1 MKMVKIAGIPP
12 SNALSDHQALAL
24 SYNQHIHSQQQNHNQ
39 NPNAQQE
46 SANHHQPHQLQH
58 QQHQQQQQVAPT
70 TIASHTA
77 AYTLAESALLYK
89 MARTPHLK
97 SSFSINA
104 ILPETLEDHHQQPSS
119 PQRSPQHQP
128 HHHHHHHNNNN
139 NNHHTLH
146 ATSHP
151 LQQHPALQHQYAIH
165 AQQQQQNYPPPHDID
180 KYRRMPPVDFHACH
194 SPLGS
199 EEHDASE
206 VESDLDVTSMSPP
219 PLTEGSEV
227 SAHSLENGQRK
238 YARRNGRGA
247 REGASIGGR
256 VHAEESADSELE
268 GADEDVEG
276 ELDGVVDEECE
287 EEDVDCDAEGEAGEG
302 NAEGDAADAEKTADG
317 KPASDKKGN
326 EKPPYSYNALIM
338 MAIRQSSEKRLTL
351 NGIYEY
357 IMTNFPYYRDNKQGW
372 QNSIRH
378 NLSLNKCFV
387 KVPRHYD
394 DPGKGNYWMLDPSA
408 EDVFIGGS
416 TGKLRRRTTAASR
429 SRLAAFKRSLI
440 GPMFPGLG
448 YAQFGQF
455 LYPQQAA
462 AAAAAASAATAPSL
476 LASMYNRYSPFM
488 PKSPAVAAAAAAAA
502 SLPMSMQFGGAPNS
516 PASVMANYSSGMER
530 LLGACGPHQ
539 THPAAAAAATSELY
553 QRLQYQQLLQQH
565 AAAAAIAAHQR
576 HQQHLAGAGAPAPTP
591 QSVVVQHPQHG
602 SPHLQHLSAVA
613 PHQQQLQIGATHA
626 HLGAQQASPGQPI
639 SPTAQSATPAVAAT
653 LSPILKPVTVV
664 ARNDS

>member
-1 MKMVKIAGIPP
+1 MKMVKIVGVQPT
-12 SNALSDHQALAL
+12 NAISDHQALAL
-24 SYNQHIHSQQQNHNQ
+24 SYNHHLHGQQHSQNQNHLQ
-39 NPNAQQE
+39 PQE
-46 SANHHQPHQLQH
+46 AADHP
-58 QQHQQQQQVAPT
+58 QQQQQQAPT
-70 TIASHTA
+70 AIATHTA
-77 AYTLAESALLYK
+77 YSLAESALQHSLLYK

-104 ILPETLEDHHQQPSS
+104 ILPETIEDHHQQQPS
-119 PQRSPQHQP
+119 PQQSPQHQSQ
-128 HHHHHHHNNNN
+128 HHHH
-139 NNHHTLH
+139 L
-146 ATSHP
+146 
-151 LQQHPALQHQYAIH
+151 LQQHPALQHHYPPH
-165 AQQQQQNYPPPHDID
+165 GQQQQHYPPPHDID
-180 KYRRMPPVDFHACH
+180 KYRRIPPTDFHACH

-219 PLTEGSEV
+219 LLTEGSEV

-238 YARRNGRGA
+238 YRRNGRARGA
-247 REGASIGGR
+247 RGACG
-256 VHAEESADSELE
+256 HADESADSEAE
-268 GADEDVEG
+268 CVDEDTEADVCEA
-276 ELDGVVDEECE
+276 ELDGAADEECE
-287 EEDVDCDAEGEAGEG
+287 EEDVDCDAEGEGEG
-302 NAEGDAADAEKTADG
+302 HADGDANTEKSADG
-317 KPASDKKGN
+317 KAVSDKKGN
-326 EKPPYSYNALIM
+326 EKPPFSYNALIM

-462 AAAAAASAATAPSL
+462 ATTSAPSL
-476 LASMYNRYSPFM
+476 LASMYSRYNPFA

-502 SLPMSMQFGGAPNS
+502 SLPMSMQFGGAPT
-516 PASVMANYSSGMER
+516 ASVMANYSSGMER
-530 LLGACGPHQ
+530 LLGAVPHQ
-539 THPAAAAAATSELY
+539 SHPAAAVAATSELY

-565 AAAAAIAAHQR
+565 ATAAAIAAHQR
-576 HQQHLAGAGAPAPTP
+576 HQQHLASGAPAPP
-591 QSVVVQHPQHG
+591 PVAHHPQHAQ
-602 SPHLQHLSAVA
+602 HLQHLAVS

-626 HLGAQQASPGQPI
+626 HIGAQPASPGQPI
-639 SPTAQSATPAVAAT
+639 SPAAQPAPTATA
-653 LSPILKPVTVV
+653 SPILKPVTVV

>member
-1 MKMVKIAGIPP
+1 MKMVKVAGLPP
-12 SNALSDHQALAL
+12 TNAISDHQALAL
-24 SYNQHIHSQQQNHNQ
+24 SYSQH
-39 NPNAQQE
+39 
-46 SANHHQPHQLQH
+46 LQ
-58 QQHQQQQQVAPT
+58 QQHQQQSQSQQPLKQQDTVNQQQQTPPSISAQT
-70 TIASHTA
+70 
-77 AYTLAESALLYK
+77 AYTLAESALQHSLLYK

-97 SSFSINA
+97 SSFSINS
-104 ILPETLEDHHQQPSS
+104 ILPETLEDHQQQQQP
-119 PQRSPQHQP
+119 QQHSPQHHP
-128 HHHHHHHNNNN
+128 
-139 NNHHTLH
+139 LH
-146 ATSHP
+146 Q
-151 LQQHPALQHQYAIH
+151 LQQHPALQQHYPLLH
-165 AQQQQQNYPPPHDID
+165 GQQQQQYPPPHDID
-180 KYRRMPPVDFHACH
+180 KYRRMPQHSFHPCH

-199 EEHDASE
+199 EEHDASD

-227 SAHSLENGQRK
+227 SAHSAENGKRK
-238 YARRNGRGA
+238 YRRNGRG
-247 REGASIGGR
+247 GTGG
-256 VHAEESADSELE
+256 HADESADSELD
-268 GADEDVEG
+268 GAEEDVDA
-276 ELDGVVDEECE
+276 ELDGGVDEECE
-287 EEDVDCDAEGEAGEG
+287 EEDVDCDAEGDGESHADGEG
-302 NAEGDAADAEKTADG
+302 GDGEKSADG

-448 YAQFGQF
+448 YTQFGQF

-462 AAAAAASAATAPSL
+462 ASAAAPSL
-476 LASMYNRYSPFM
+476 LASMYGRYNTFM
-488 PKSPAVAAAAAAAA
+488 PKNPVAAAAAAA
-502 SLPMSMQFGGAPNS
+502 SLPMSMQFGGGPTS

-530 LLGACGPHQ
+530 LLGSMPHQ
-539 THPAAAAAATSELY
+539 GHPAAAAAATSELY

-576 HQQHLAGAGAPAPTP
+576 HQQHLAAGGPAPP
-591 QSVVVQHPQHG
+591 SSLHPQHM
-602 SPHLQHLSAVA
+602 QHLAVS
-613 PHQQQLQIGATHA
+613 PHQQQLQIGAHP
-626 HLGAQQASPGQPI
+626 ASPGQPL
-639 SPTAQSATPAVAAT
+639 SPSAIALGAPPATGTAA

-664 ARNDS
+664 ARSDS